1 MGEEAVGCVGQNE
14 GRGGWSGWSLV
25 VFFGA
30 TKKKRE
36 RQRSRAQETR
46 CKNKT
51 RGGQACISDGRVRVT
66 GEKRERNTIYKTEK
80 DHRGKIVTSLVV
92 GNRIEKSVRRPE
104 RYGETSESTRVHST
118 HTHGRG
124 RNS

>member
-1 MGEEAVGCVGQNE
+1 MGEEAIGCVGQNE

-51 RGGQACISDGRVRVT
+51 RGGQACISDGRVSDR
-66 GEKRERNTIYKTEK
+66 GEERKEHDIQN
-80 DHRGKIVTSLVV
+80 
-92 GNRIEKSVRRPE
+92 
-104 RYGETSESTRVHST
+104 
-118 HTHGRG
+118 
-124 RNS
+124 